1 MLKLNDLLNRVSV
14 MSTEGVNESAQHRM
28 DRRKKRTSTNQYMLY
43 IEMMEKDTVFASGR
57 IPRDYDANYLHRKWR
72 ELSDKLNSCNNGP
85 TLTAEEWRKV
95 IAIYSPLYSTL
106 YSIGN

>member
-1 MLKLNDLLNRVSV
+1 
-14 MSTEGVNESAQHRM
+14 MSTEAGNESAQHRM

-57 IPRDYDANYLHRKWR
+57 IPREFDANYLHRKWR

-95 IAIYSPLYSTL
+95 TITINMLFLNPH
-106 YSIGN
+106 